1 MKIKDAP
8 IIPGVSCSFDDSPAV
23 AQFPETAGGFTGG
36 KAFCRSHWAFLCAVG
51 QALDREEEERALTSE
66 IAGS

>member
-1 MKIKDAP
+1 MKVKDAP

-23 AQFPETAGGFTGG
+23 AQFTEKAGGFTGG
-36 KAFCRSHWAFLCAVG
+36 KAFCRSHYALLCALVEG
-51 QALDREEEERALTSE
+51 HEREEEKRTLTSE